1 MSRTVRLGRAELV
14 PDPYLPDGWVLL
26 VDGTQQ
32 SHVDLADPSRLTFE
46 YTRLIGHVLDTL
58 PAGPLRALHL
68 GGGALTMPR
77 YLSAT
82 RPGSSSTV
90 IEVDDL
96 LIELVRQELP
106 WPREASIRL
115 RAEDART
122 ALDGFRPASV
132 DLIILDVFAGART
145 PGPLTTVEAFTRA
158 AEVLRPTGTLIANL
172 ADDAPLT
179 YARRFIAGMDEVFA
193 DVTVLAEPTVL
204 RGRRFGNLIAVGRQ
218 AAAGRLDL
226 QALTRR
232 CAAEA
237 YPARV
242 VHGPA
247 LESFLGTH
255 APFRDGSAP
264 GSPEP
269 PPGVFG

>member
-1 MSRTVRLGRAELV
+1 MTRTVRLGRAELL
-14 PDPYLPDGWVLL
+14 PDPDLADGWVLL

-32 SHVDLADPSRLTFE
+32 SHVDLADPSRLVFE
-46 YTRLIGHVLDTL
+46 YTRLIGHVLDLL
-58 PAGPLRALHL
+58 PAGPIRALHL

-77 YLSAT
+77 YLAVT

-115 RAEDART
+115 RAQDARV
-122 ALDGFRPASV
+122 ALDGSRPGSV
-132 DLIILDVFAGART
+132 DLVVLDVFAGART
-145 PGPLTTVEAFTRA
+145 PGPLTTVEAFTQA
-158 AEVLRPTGTLIANL
+158 AQTLRPTGTLVANL
-172 ADDAPLT
+172 ADEGQLT
-179 YARRFIAGMDEVFA
+179 YARRFVAGMAEAFD
-193 DVTVLAEPTVL
+193 DVTVLAEPSVL

-218 AAAGRLDL
+218 EPAARLDL

-247 LESFLGTH
+247 LESFLGSH

-269 PPGVFG
+269 PAGVFG